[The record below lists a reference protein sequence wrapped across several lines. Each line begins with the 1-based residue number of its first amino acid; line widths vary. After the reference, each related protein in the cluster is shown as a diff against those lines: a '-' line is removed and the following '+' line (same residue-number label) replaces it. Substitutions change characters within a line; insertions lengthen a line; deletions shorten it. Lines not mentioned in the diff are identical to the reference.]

1 MTRFEVNFS
10 MVVGEVSPP
19 AATGMCQYA
28 APPSAGAQSP
38 RPQRPGSMPRHSL
51 PLAASLGRRSYQI
64 KYGEQINHDDIY
76 IMM

>member
-10 MVVGEVSPP
+10 MVVGEVSPQRLLACANTP
-19 AATGMCQYA
+19 L
-28 APPSAGAQSP
+28 PPLRALNRRARNARARCRSIP
-38 RPQRPGSMPRHSL
+38 L

>member
-19 AATGMCQYA
+19 AAIGMRQYA

-38 RPQRPGSMPRHSL
+38 RPQRPGYIIQ
-51 PLAASLGRRSYQI
+51 SYNPFHI
-64 KYGEQINHDDIY
+64 FIYSTFIY
-76 IMM
+76 IFI

>member
-19 AATGMCQYA
+19 AAIGMRQYA

-38 RPQRPGSMPRHSL
+38 RPQRPRLSTLHKPNPPLTRHC
-51 PLAASLGRRSYQI
+51 P
-64 KYGEQINHDDIY
+64 
-76 IMM
+76 